1 MWLKATEKDF
11 DMSQHDFNI
20 ANQGFPAFR
29 SDLNNAL
36 AALASTSSGATAP
49 STPYANQLWYDE
61 TNNILK
67 MRDEANANWINL
79 GTLDQVAKTFSV
91 PTADTLAGLTASIA
105 ELNLVDGLTGI
116 VGATASTGS
125 AQIPTGTQAERD
137 GTPAA
142 GYFRFNSDL
151 GKFEGYSGSA
161 WGSVGGG
168 ATGGGSD
175 DVFYENGQTVTANY
189 TITNGKNAMS
199 AGPITI
205 NSGVTVTVGT
215 GEVWTIV

>member
-1 MWLKATEKDF
+1 
-11 DMSQHDFNI
+11 MSQHDFNI

-91 PTADTLAGLTASIA
+91 PTATTLAGLTSSIA

-116 VGATASTGS
+116 VGRTTATGS
-125 AQIPTGTQAERD
+125 AIVPTGTQAQRD
-137 GTPAA
+137 GTPSA